1 MTFKEQALARQ
12 TAGLRDK
19 YLNSETLLIEERI
32 ERHRNPGAPQIESQT
47 DGRILQNKEIK
58 TAGGGTA
65 VIRTDITRLKKAE
78 MALSHSHKDLEKR
91 VEERCAHLE
100 RELNGHRRT
109 RELLSTAV
117 ESISDGFALYEA
129 DNKLVMCNQMLK

>member
-1 MTFKEQALARQ
+1 
-12 TAGLRDK
+12 
-19 YLNSETLLIEERI
+19 
-32 ERHRNPGAPQIESQT
+32 
-47 DGRILQNKEIK
+47 
-58 TAGGGTA
+58 
-65 VIRTDITRLKKAE
+65 

-91 VEERCAHLE
+91 VKERCAHFE

-129 DNKLVMCNQMLK
+129 DNKLVMCNQMLKKIYQKIAVILVPGTSRGHILRAAIDRGQFQNNSKKRKSFLVKEAFITVMTRGETY